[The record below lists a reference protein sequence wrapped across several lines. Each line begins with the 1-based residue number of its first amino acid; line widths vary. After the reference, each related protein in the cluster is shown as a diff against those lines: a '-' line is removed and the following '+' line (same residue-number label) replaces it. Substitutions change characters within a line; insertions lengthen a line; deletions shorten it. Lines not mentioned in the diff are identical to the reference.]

1 MADARPSRTR
11 VDSFAALNAAHELLA
26 FDDAASPTFIVVSG
40 PTGSGKLDTVRAWI
54 STRSQPS
61 DTIFADGD
69 KESQGYFAGF
79 LPLIDAVLTAAEI
92 HHPACVAAGE
102 QSLKRLFPHHH
113 SAAYRAPQDLT
124 GSASREERTRFYHH
138 EYQTKLLNGVYEF
151 LLDYLT
157 RANLTYTLVID
168 NAHRLSPTATRFL
181 DIIARRRE
189 LAGRLSIILLTDADL
204 DVRWLESGAEV
215 QFRPLGKSEA
225 RVLVDSWGYLE
236 ATPKQFDSRWLLAQ
250 GNPARMAALYEC
262 AAAEVDLPDYLTF
275 ETHLDLYLGQLDQR
289 ARYELLADF
298 IDGHCADDSPI
309 AVRNYQTVDAGTRE
323 RLHRAML
330 SRLAGTPEEIMHP
343 IHHLR
348 LDSAADRVV
357 ALAPVSIALQEI
369 GLYDTWFDIFSRFWP
384 DSQLRTL
391 PGGGELHNLA
401 FLRMAFVL
409 YSLGLAPIS
418 IRYLDTFYHQ
428 FPRSFFTPTVLYS
441 QSMAH
446 GRYQVP
452 PDLETAER
460 YALLNLE
467 KIDGEFTDHPK
478 HEYIKVFAENALAY
492 IRARQGRLDEALEL
506 CTRGLDRMNEIYG
519 DARFSLHQSILMYNT
534 GQIYELTR
542 NFPKAYETY
551 LQTIQLDPNY
561 GEYANDLANLLQNYG
576 REEEALD
583 YYARAIELCPPYY
596 EAYLNRA
603 QMHSRMNK
611 AEDAERDY
619 LRVLELMPG
628 EPRAHHGLGVLH
640 LERGDSERA
649 LHHFDAAVYNDAKNF
664 EAWNN
669 RGLALAS
676 TSQFAESETSLRAA
690 IALRPRF
697 SEAWN
702 NLAQTLYL
710 CHRLDESLDCLTT
723 AIDITDDADY
733 RYNRAVLRLELGQL
747 EGGESDIAAAEAL
760 GADAEEIAEL
770 KERLAKERGA

>member
-1 MADARPSRTR
+1 MTVVRPSRTR
-11 VDSFAALNAAHELLA
+11 VDSFASLDAASELLA
-26 FDDAASPTFIVVSG
+26 FEDAAGPTFIVVSG
-40 PTGSGKLDTVRAWI
+40 PAGSGKLDTVRAWI
-54 STRSQPS
+54 SNCPNTSN
-61 DTIFADGD
+61 TIFADGD
-69 KESQGYFAGF
+69 KESHGYFAGF
-79 LPLIDAVLTAAEI
+79 LPLIEAALISAEI
-92 HHPACVAAGE
+92 DHPACVAAAE
-102 QSLKRLFPHHH
+102 QSLKRLFPNHQ
-113 SAAYRAPQDLT
+113 SASYRVPQDLT
-124 GSASREERTRFYHH
+124 GSAGREERTRFYHH

-157 RANLTYTLVID
+157 QANLTYTLVID
-168 NAHRLSPTATRFL
+168 NAHRLSPTSTRFL
-181 DIIARRRE
+181 DIIARRRD
-189 LAGRLSIILLTDADL
+189 LSGRLSIILLTDVQA
-204 DVRWLESGAEV
+204 DVRWFESGAEV
-215 QFRPLGKSEA
+215 QFRPMGKSEA
-225 RVLVDSWGYLE
+225 RFLVDSWGFPE

-250 GNPARMAALYEC
+250 GNPARLAALYEC
-262 AAAEVDLPDYLTF
+262 ATGEVDLPEYLTF

-289 ARYELLADF
+289 ARYELLTEF
-298 IDGHCADDSPI
+298 IAGHCADDSPI
-309 AVRNYQTVDAGTRE
+309 AVRNYQTADAGTRE
-323 RLHRAML
+323 RLHRSIL
-330 SRLAGTPEEIMHP
+330 TRLAGTVEEVMHP
-343 IHHLR
+343 VHQLG
-348 LDSAADRVV
+348 LESAADRVV
-357 ALAPVSIALQEI
+357 ALAPLSIALQEI
-369 GLYDTWFDIFSRFWP
+369 GLYDTWFDLFSRFWP

-409 YSLGLAPIS
+409 YSLGLAPVS

-446 GRYQVP
+446 GRYQTP
-452 PDLETAER
+452 PDLEAAER
-460 YALLNLE
+460 YALLNLD

-551 LQTIQLDPNY
+551 LQTIELDPNY
-561 GEYANDLANLLQNYG
+561 GEYANDMANLLQNHG
-576 REEEALD
+576 REEEALH
-583 YYARAIELCPPYY
+583 YYDRAIELCPPYY

-603 QMHSRMNK
+603 QLHARMGST
-611 AEDAERDY
+611 EEAERDY

-640 LERGDSERA
+640 LEQGDSEQA
-649 LHHFDAAVYNDAKNF
+649 LQFLDAAVYNDAKNF

-676 TSQFAESETSLRAA
+676 TSQLAESEASLRTA
-690 IALRPRF
+690 IALRPSF

-710 CHRLDESLDCLTT
+710 DSRLDESLHCLTT
-723 AIDITDDADY
+723 AIDIADDADY
-733 RYNRAVLRLELGQL
+733 RYNRAVLSLELGHFA
-747 EGGESDIAAAEAL
+747 GGESDISAAEML
-760 GADAEEIAEL
+760 GADPEDIREL